1 VARFGGNVHVGFLL
15 LAIAIAFVL
24 WTVAHG
30 TSPVEVVFDVPIE
43 VHGLNEELVIVGQSV
58 DAVNIRVAGSR
69 AALNNVTPGRLS
81 YPVDL
86 QGSKDGETDHE
97 VNLAKLDL
105 PVGARAV
112 SHSPSR
118 LQFRLEDRGRKS
130 VSVRVDLEG
139 EPASGFQVGSVAVEP
154 KRVWLSGARSQVLR
168 LSEIVTQPM
177 DISGI
182 TETREQEV
190 PLLLGGSNVWLEEN
204 APVKVVVG
212 VEPEPAPEEASETED
227 GVKSTTL
234 EERPS

>member
-1 VARFGGNVHVGFLL
+1 MARSGGNVHVGFLV

-30 TSPVEVVFDVPIE
+30 TSPVEVAFDVPIE
-43 VHGLNEELVIVGQSV
+43 VHGLDEELVIIDQSV
-58 DAVNIRVAGSR
+58 GAVNIRVAGSR

-86 QGSKDGETDHE
+86 EGSRDGETEHE

-105 PVGARAV
+105 PLGARAV

-139 EPASGFQVGSVAVEP
+139 EPAPGFQLAGVAVEP

-168 LSEIVTQPM
+168 LNEIMTEPM

-204 APVKVVVG
+204 VPVKVVVA
-212 VEPEPAPEEASETED
+212 VEAEPVPDEAPETED
-227 GVKSTTL
+227 GVKSKPS
-234 EERPS
+234 EEAPS